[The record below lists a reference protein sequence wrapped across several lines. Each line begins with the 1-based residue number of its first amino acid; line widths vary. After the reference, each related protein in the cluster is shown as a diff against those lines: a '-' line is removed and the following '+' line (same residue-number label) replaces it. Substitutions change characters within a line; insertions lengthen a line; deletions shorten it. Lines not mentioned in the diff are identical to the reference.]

1 MSNLREINEL
11 SHRFF
16 WTVSIV
22 DLIMSVFF
30 SCSKSDAIEINSD
43 INRIDPMTTDRGVE
57 CFFQVIP
64 IGIMG
69 LVLTVNGSRPSSALV
84 SIKIA

>member
-1 MSNLREINEL
+1 MSYHTGFLNCIY
-11 SHRFF
+11 SGSYHVCFF
-16 WTVSIV
+16 FQ
-22 DLIMSVFF
+22 L
-30 SCSKSDAIEINSD
+30 KSDAIEINSD